1 MSRAPSTHSTTHGWP
16 TNTQT
21 QRDREARA
29 AAAAATAVAA
39 TLPTTPCLCTSILL
53 WHCAIKIVPISY
65 TLYNHSDGQKASEW
79 KHMGPAQADSSADSS
94 DLPFLSKLTSSAVGM
109 LVCKCLVDV
118 GKTGKK
124 RKKKSGIRTLHKT
137 QGGALGTVLS
147 LVAVVGSVGF
157 DVDQGAVVCDV
168 LVKACAGASHETRN
182 AIHTPF

>member
-124 RKKKSGIRTLHKT
+124 RKKKEWYTYSAQDSRRCPWNRP
-137 QGGALGTVLS
+137 LS
-147 LVAVVGSVGF
+147 RSCSWQRRLRRRPRRCG
-157 DVDQGAVVCDV
+157 
-168 LVKACAGASHETRN
+168 L
-182 AIHTPF
+182 